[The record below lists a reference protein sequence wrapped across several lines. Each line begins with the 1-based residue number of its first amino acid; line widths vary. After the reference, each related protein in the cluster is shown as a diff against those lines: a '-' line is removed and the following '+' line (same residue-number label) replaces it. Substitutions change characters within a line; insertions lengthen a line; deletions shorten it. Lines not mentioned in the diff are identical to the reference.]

1 MMTDI
6 AEWIHRVARGK
17 HGAKNLS
24 REEAQ
29 IAFSALLQPDAD
41 VLQLGAF
48 LIAERMKGNTASE
61 LAGFVDAAR
70 SRINAFETFASPK
83 GTIDLPCYAGKR
95 RAAPLHLVAALQARD
110 AGMPVFVHGVAHIE
124 GRVTAWQALRRA
136 GVKRAHHLRQAVE
149 ILLADGIV
157 YMDIADICPD
167 LFRILALRPRLGVR
181 SFAHT
186 VARMLNPLR
195 CAGQLNGM
203 FHTPYARHMAE
214 ANVLLD
220 QRCSLIFMGAE
231 GEPELYAARQKELL
245 LQQGKYI
252 HPLQYQD
259 VGVEIY
265 PKEKCN
271 KSGDIERDISVTHKA
286 WTSQREV
293 LVLKR
298 MREAFQLVSTG
309 TLPEGWHENIA

>member
-1 MMTDI
+1 MADI

-17 HGAKNLS
+17 HGAKDLS
-24 REEAQ
+24 RDEARMV
-29 IAFSALLQPDAD
+29 FSALLQPDAD

-48 LIAERMKGNTASE
+48 LIAERMKGSTAPE

-70 SRINAFETFASPK
+70 SRINGFETFVAPV
-83 GTIDLPCYAGKR
+83 GTVDLPCYAGKR
-95 RAAPLHLVAALQARD
+95 RAPPLHLTAALQARD

-124 GRVTAWQALRRA
+124 ERVTAWQSLGQA
-136 GVKRAHHLRQAVE
+136 GVKRADHLRQAVE
-149 ILLADGIV
+149 ILADDGIV

-167 LFRILALRPRLGVR
+167 LFRVLELRPRLGVR

-195 CAGQLNGM
+195 CTGQLNGM

-214 ANVLLD
+214 VNTLLG

-231 GEPELYAARQKELL
+231 GEPELYATRQKELL
-245 LQQGKYI
+245 LQQGKHI
-252 HPLQYQD
+252 RPLRYPD
-259 VGVEIY
+259 GDVEIY
-265 PKEKCN
+265 QKEKFN
-271 KSGDIERDISVTHKA
+271 KLSEIEKYIPAKHKA
-286 WTSQREV
+286 WSSPREV

-298 MREAFQLVSTG
+298 MHEAFKLVSTG
-309 TLPEGWHENIA
+309 NLPEGWYEHIA